1 MRHGI
6 APEAAVELTG
16 TLSRIA
22 SVLERLDAR
31 LANGGTPS
39 RDSGEPV
46 EEIAAPLP
54 STTFLGAS
62 TTIVGAASTP
72 LAPMP
77 TPPYSPG
84 RLLQE
89 GLREV
94 LAEIARVK
102 SETEQQIAALGDRPA
117 TEEQRLLERTAFHTL
132 GSLRRRQADLLYRMH
147 AESDTNGNGVDPLTA
162 L

>member
-6 APEAAVELTG
+6 APEAAVELNG

-31 LANGGTPS
+31 LADGGTPIPEPS
-39 RDSGEPV
+39 EPV
-46 EEIAAPLP
+46 EEVAAPLP
-54 STTFLGAS
+54 SKSLLGAS
-62 TTIVGAASTP
+62 TTIVGAVPTP
-72 LAPMP
+72 LASAP
-77 TPPYSPG
+77 TPPSSPG

-102 SETEQQIAALGDRPA
+102 SETEQQIAALGDQHA
-117 TEEQRLLERTAFHTL
+117 TEEQRSLEQTAFHTL
-132 GSLRRRQADLLYRMH
+132 GFLRRRQADLIYRLH
-147 AESDTNGNGVDPLTA
+147 AERDANGNGVDPLTV